1 MREPRFLSP
10 LQGEEGRIDFASL
23 SEGVNPLPRLKHN
36 YQRIEKLKRVLTQ
49 GREALY
55 ERVKASRRD
64 RNLDALSTPGD
75 AMDLAK
81 SLVDA
86 EINASI
92 VERAAQQLAQI
103 DSALARLDDGRY
115 GICLECGEEIPIE
128 RLRAIPSTI
137 YCVGCKDARQSPRSR
152 GN

>member
-1 MREPRFLSP
+1 
-10 LQGEEGRIDFASL
+10 
-23 SEGVNPLPRLKHN
+23 VKHN
-36 YQRIEKLKRVLTQ
+36 YQRIEKLRRILTQ

-55 ERVKASRRD
+55 ERVKASRHGS
-64 RNLDALSTPGD
+64 NLEAQPTPGD

-92 VERAAQQLAQI
+92 VEHAGQQLAQI

-115 GICLECGEEIPIE
+115 GICLGCDEEIPIE
-128 RLRAIPSTI
+128 RLRAIPSAI

-152 GN
+152 SD

>member
-1 MREPRFLSP
+1 M
-10 LQGEEGRIDFASL
+10 
-23 SEGVNPLPRLKHN
+23 KHN

-55 ERVKASRRD
+55 ERVKASRHGS
-64 RNLDALSTPGD
+64 NLEALSTPGD

-92 VERAAQQLAQI
+92 VERVEQRLAQI

-115 GICLECGEEIPIE
+115 GICLGCGEEIPIE
-128 RLRAIPSTI
+128 RLKAIPSAI
-137 YCVGCKDARQSPRSR
+137 YCVGCKDARSRSD
-152 GN
+152 

>member
-1 MREPRFLSP
+1 M
-10 LQGEEGRIDFASL
+10 
-23 SEGVNPLPRLKHN
+23 KHN
-36 YQRIEKLKRVLTQ
+36 YQRIEKLRRVLTQ

-64 RNLDALSTPGD
+64 PNLEALSTPGD

-81 SLVDA
+81 SLLDA

-92 VERAAQQLAQI
+92 IERAEQQLAQI

-128 RLRAIPSTI
+128 RLKAIPAAI
-137 YCVGCKDARQSPRSR
+137 YCVGCKDARQSPRNRSD
-152 GN
+152 

>member
-1 MREPRFLSP
+1 M
-10 LQGEEGRIDFASL
+10 
-23 SEGVNPLPRLKHN
+23 KHN
-36 YQRIEKLKRVLTQ
+36 YQRIEKLRRVLTQ

-55 ERVKASRRD
+55 ERVRASRRSS
-64 RNLDALSTPGD
+64 NLETLTTPGD

-92 VERAAQQLAQI
+92 VERAEQQLAQI
-103 DSALARLDDGRY
+103 NSALARLDDGRY

-137 YCVGCKDARQSPRSR
+137 YCVGCKDARQSPQSR